1 MLYLSQIQEIMEK
14 TFVYGMAVSGDNFTD
29 RINETKRIR
38 SNFEGGVNTILIS
51 PRRMGKTSLINKVCE
66 SIERKDIKTIR
77 MDIYDC
83 RSEYDFY
90 NTFCSEII
98 RQTSSKVEQAIEYAR
113 EFLGRL
119 IPKISVSPD
128 SVADYSISL
137 GLAPKDISPD
147 EILSLPEKIATKRGI
162 HIIVC
167 IDEFQQIGEF
177 PDSLSVQKRLRSV
190 WQHFRNVSFCFYG
203 SKKHMM
209 ENIFQNKRMPFYQFG
224 DMVTLDKIPS
234 EDWIDYIIARFEA
247 NGKSICREMAMKICT
262 TVDNY
267 SSYVQQFA
275 WNVYV
280 NTEKQVTDSIIETA
294 FDELMAQCSG
304 LFIQQINGLSAYQMN
319 FLRAICHGIHS
330 DFGSASIL
338 EDYRLGTKSNITT
351 LKKALQDKELI
362 ELKRD
367 GVHISDPVFE
377 IFFRKQYC

>member
-1 MLYLSQIQEIMEK
+1 MEK

-29 RINETKRIR
+29 RIRETRRIR
-38 SNFEGGVNTILIS
+38 SNFEGGINTILIS

-66 SIERKDIKTIR
+66 SIERQDIKTIR

-90 NTFCSEII
+90 NTFCSEVI
-98 RQTSSKVEQAIEYAR
+98 RQTSSKVEQAIESAK
-113 EFLGRL
+113 EFLGRI
-119 IPKISVSPD
+119 IPKISISPD
-128 SVADYSISL
+128 SVTDYSISL

-147 EILSLPEKIATKRGI
+147 EILSLPEKIATKRGM

-190 WQHFRNVSFCFYG
+190 WQHFGNVSFCFYG

-224 DMVTLDKIPS
+224 DMVTLDKIPT
-234 EDWIDYIIARFEA
+234 EDWIDYIVARFNA
-247 NGKSICREMAMKICT
+247 NGKSISREGALKICA

-280 NTEKQVTDSIIETA
+280 NTEKEVTDSIIETA
-294 FDELMAQCSG
+294 FEELMAQCSG

-319 FLRAICHGIHS
+319 FLRAVCSGIHN

-338 EDYRLGTKSNITT
+338 EDYRLGTKSNVTT

-362 ELKRD
+362 EIRKD
-367 GVHISDPVFE
+367 GIYISDPVFE

>member
-1 MLYLSQIQEIMEK
+1 MEK

-119 IPKISVSPD
+119 VPKISVSPD

-224 DMVTLDKIPS
+224 DMVTLDKIPT

>member
-177 PDSLSVQKRLRSV
+177 PDSL
-190 WQHFRNVSFCFYG
+190 
-203 SKKHMM
+203 
-209 ENIFQNKRMPFYQFG
+209 
-224 DMVTLDKIPS
+224 
-234 EDWIDYIIARFEA
+234 
-247 NGKSICREMAMKICT
+247 
-262 TVDNY
+262 
-267 SSYVQQFA
+267 
-275 WNVYV
+275 
-280 NTEKQVTDSIIETA
+280 
-294 FDELMAQCSG
+294 
-304 LFIQQINGLSAYQMN
+304 
-319 FLRAICHGIHS
+319 
-330 DFGSASIL
+330 
-338 EDYRLGTKSNITT
+338 
-351 LKKALQDKELI
+351 
-362 ELKRD
+362 
-367 GVHISDPVFE
+367 
-377 IFFRKQYC
+377 

>member
-1 MLYLSQIQEIMEK
+1 
-14 TFVYGMAVSGDNFTD
+14 
-29 RINETKRIR
+29 
-38 SNFEGGVNTILIS
+38 
-51 PRRMGKTSLINKVCE
+51 
-66 SIERKDIKTIR
+66 
-77 MDIYDC
+77 
-83 RSEYDFY
+83 
-90 NTFCSEII
+90 
-98 RQTSSKVEQAIEYAR
+98 
-113 EFLGRL
+113 
-119 IPKISVSPD
+119 
-128 SVADYSISL
+128 
-137 GLAPKDISPD
+137 
-147 EILSLPEKIATKRGI
+147 
-162 HIIVC
+162 
-167 IDEFQQIGEF
+167 
-177 PDSLSVQKRLRSV
+177 
-190 WQHFRNVSFCFYG
+190 
-203 SKKHMM
+203 
-209 ENIFQNKRMPFYQFG
+209 
-224 DMVTLDKIPS
+224 
-234 EDWIDYIIARFEA
+234 
-247 NGKSICREMAMKICT
+247 MAMKICT